1 MDYYKKYQSQEWVN
15 IQQEMEEDENS
26 ASIMDDFKEN
36 NNLKIKPMK
45 LTKKQLTNGTKFKT
59 KFSKHTVY
67 TLYINENK
75 NNFVTTDILFETIKN
90 KAIVSNH
97 YLIESIT
104 DKYFKMW
111 DIQFGQKRIFKVKLS
126 DIKIVNIEYK
136 TI

>member
-90 KAIVSNH
+90 KAVSSNQ
-97 YLIESIT
+97 YSIESIT
-104 DKYFKMW
+104 DKYLKIW

>member
-1 MDYYKKYQSQEWVN
+1 MS
-15 IQQEMEEDENS
+15 
-26 ASIMDDFKEN
+26 
-36 NNLKIKPMK
+36 K
-45 LTKKQLTNGTKFKT
+45 LTKKQLTNGIKFQT

-90 KAIVSNH
+90 KAVSSNQ
-97 YLIESIT
+97 YSIESIT
-104 DKYFKMW
+104 DKYLKMW
-111 DIQFGQKRIFKVKLS
+111 DIQFGEKRIFKVKLS

>member
-1 MDYYKKYQSQEWVN
+1 MS
-15 IQQEMEEDENS
+15 
-26 ASIMDDFKEN
+26 
-36 NNLKIKPMK
+36 K
-45 LTKKQLTNGTKFKT
+45 LTKKQLTNGIKFQT

-90 KAIVSNH
+90 KAVSSNQ
-97 YLIESIT
+97 YSIESIT
-104 DKYFKMW
+104 DKYLKIW
-111 DIQFGQKRIFKVKLS
+111 DIQFGEKRIFKVKLS

>member
-1 MDYYKKYQSQEWVN
+1 
-15 IQQEMEEDENS
+15 
-26 ASIMDDFKEN
+26 
-36 NNLKIKPMK
+36 MK
-45 LTKKQLTNGTKFKT
+45 LTKKQLTNGIKFQT

-90 KAIVSNH
+90 KAVSSNQ
-97 YLIESIT
+97 YSIESIT
-104 DKYFKMW
+104 DKYLKMW
-111 DIQFGQKRIFKVKLS
+111 DIQFGEKRIFKVKLS